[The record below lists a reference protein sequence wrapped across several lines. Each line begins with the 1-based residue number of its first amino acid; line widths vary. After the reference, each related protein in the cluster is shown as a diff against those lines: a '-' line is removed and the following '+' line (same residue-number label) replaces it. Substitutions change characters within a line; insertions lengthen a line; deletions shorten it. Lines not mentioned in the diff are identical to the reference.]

1 MIIHNREAALAE
13 AKKLYD
19 RRRRRKRLKKELSVN
34 PVAASAQVV
43 ETPPADGQTPQV
55 DWPLLQVRGPLF
67 YVSPSSPARGSG
79 VKWVCSTM

>member
-55 DWPLLQVRGPLF
+55 DWPLLQVRNLS
-67 YVSPSSPARGSG
+67 VLSPPSLPRGS
-79 VKWVCSTM
+79 VE